1 MRAASELWN
10 IMNNDGIRNVRKI
23 VEWRIYM
30 NGNYHSLW
38 RVLRLGTE
46 LSCDCP
52 KWSPTESNLRYLT
65 NLVKEAIHNKN
76 NDLTKL

>member
-1 MRAASELWN
+1 
-10 IMNNDGIRNVRKI
+10 
-23 VEWRIYM
+23 M

-52 KWSPTESNLRYLT
+52 KWSPTESNLWYLT
-65 NLVKEAIHNKN
+65 NLVKEPIHNKNFINFLLEN
-76 NDLTKL
+76 NDLTKV